1 MRTCVVNHFRSL
13 AEQLVD
19 GVGVDEV
26 ECVNYFDVR
35 IGGLVSGIKPP
46 APGSYQ
52 QEYYCCRHG
61 QQGYKVWPATMLL
74 GESCLDFG
82 YILEPFS
89 RILPQA
95 SADDPLLIWKQQR
108 DHLSK
113 RPDVRPVVDDASGK
127 ELWSSETGG
136 SGRTFENRPGTC
148 VREAEVDEFEIVPV
162 VGYEYVR
169 GLEIPVDDLFGMEI
183 AQSVTELESDLFG
196 RGPSWPSTGKK
207 FCQSHSI
214 YPFHL
219 DTVAESGNI
228 PEIIYFP
235 DGGVGETVADLVFFP
250 EEGFVSSLSS
260 EGRLQGFEGSEPSV
274 FVYEPDFAPTCLGGV
289 NQILRFVLRQ
299 AQDVAQIDILGCL
312 VVCGGEKCGIV
323 WHDAKGNKK

>member
-1 MRTCVVNHFRSL
+1 M
-13 AEQLVD
+13 
-19 GVGVDEV
+19 
-26 ECVNYFDVR
+26 
-35 IGGLVSGIKPP
+35 
-46 APGSYQ
+46 
-52 QEYYCCRHG
+52 
-61 QQGYKVWPATMLL
+61 
-74 GESCLDFG
+74 
-82 YILEPFS
+82 
-89 RILPQA
+89 
-95 SADDPLLIWKQQR
+95 
-108 DHLSK
+108 
-113 RPDVRPVVDDASGK
+113 
-127 ELWSSETGG
+127 
-136 SGRTFENRPGTC
+136 
-148 VREAEVDEFEIVPV
+148 
-162 VGYEYVR
+162 GYEYVR

-299 AQDVAQIDILGCL
+299 AQDVAQIDILGCR